1 MDDKQVKAAID
12 KYVGKYTTR
21 RKEIEYNN
29 NGFEMENGRISIKNL
44 DFSKLALY
52 LIKKYKIVKIGEH
65 LHRYDSGLY
74 VHLSRTESLTKLSW
88 MK

>member
-1 MDDKQVKAAID
+1 MCIRD
-12 KYVGKYTTR
+12 R
-21 RKEIEYNN
+21 YNN

-74 VHLSRTESLTKLSW
+74 VHLSDGEFDKIVMDEVYNTRIKDRLEFRRYVRCV
-88 MK
+88 